1 MPPSAPLNDH
11 TYYFKDVGSSGDEK
25 DHKDKK
31 GQTLGSNGEEK
42 NQTVLAVFDD
52 DCDLESQKFTTKE
65 PIAQSNSS
73 NREGRLEAFFHI
85 LTHKQ

>member
-1 MPPSAPLNDH
+1 M
-11 TYYFKDVGSSGDEK
+11 GSSGDEK
-25 DHKDKK
+25 DKK
-31 GQTLGSNGEEK
+31 GPTVATVTSNGEKK

-73 NREGRLEAFFHI
+73 NREGRLEAYELYSSHTYSYEF
-85 LTHKQ
+85 QN